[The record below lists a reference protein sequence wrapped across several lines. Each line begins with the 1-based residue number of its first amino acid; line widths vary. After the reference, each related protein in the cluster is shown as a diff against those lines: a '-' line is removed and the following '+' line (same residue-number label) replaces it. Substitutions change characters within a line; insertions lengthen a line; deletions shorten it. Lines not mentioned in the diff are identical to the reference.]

1 MLFVY
6 VAHLSYDGP
15 VAIGNEFHGQFLRQ
29 GVLAICHSLCQLFFH
44 PVVVVLHN
52 HQLVAPAKHVVAV
65 EHLITDALI
74 VDVCTFV

>member
-15 VAIGNEFHGQFLRQ
+15 VAVGNELHGQFLRYS
-29 GVLAICHSLCQLFFH
+29 VIAIGHGLCQFRFH

-52 HQLVAPAKHVVAV
+52 HQLVAPAEHIFAV
-65 EHLITDALI
+65 EHLIADALI